1 VARIIAVMDPGPS
14 IPLATAEPTPPGPL
28 PVPSGHALTI
38 LLRYWQAIHP
48 PGGGLP
54 GRRDVRPEAITSLL
68 PFVWLMDVRRDP
80 LRFSMRLLGTA
91 LGDAGAD
98 GTVHVPM
105 DEVHGDAWRPVQQVL
120 ESVVATGTPGHRR
133 GPPLLRHGDP
143 RIVALEWLALP
154 LAADGRTVDM
164 ILGAT
169 VYEWRPGT
177 APRTHRYGPG
187 I

>member
-1 VARIIAVMDPGPS
+1 MIAAMDPGPS
-14 IPLATAEPTPPGPL
+14 ITLATAEPTPPGPL
-28 PVPSGHALTI
+28 PAPSGPALTI

-91 LGDAGAD
+91 LSDAGAD

-105 DEVHGDAWRPVQQVL
+105 DEVHGEAWRPVQRVM
-120 ESVVATGTPGHRR
+120 ESVVVARTPGHWK

-143 RIVALEWLALP
+143 RVIALEWLALP

-177 APRTHRYGPG
+177 APRTHRYRPG